1 MKLRPIHFFSLVL
14 LSLPPATLSAEQASM
29 QQRQY
34 TSKFGKTQLEVI
46 QTPDGEREFKLQPPM
61 QPSPRQWTEAASSLQ
76 LRSQNPLLDA
86 LFSLS
91 QQEISENSV
100 NEITD
105 WSFNDQQPVLCPCFE
120 TGAKWHYVWT
130 RDLSYSLDLGLS
142 YLDPERARN
151 SLLFKTSKVRPE
163 LVARGLNQIE
173 VALQDTGSGGSW
185 PVSSDRVV
193 WILAASG
200 LSMKAP
206 DGGSSAEAQLA
217 WQQQW
222 YHIAKNTLQ
231 QDRQFIFSADLG
243 LYRGETSFLDWREQ
257 SYPAWTAKDT
267 VFLAE
272 SFALSTNVLHYIA
285 LEKTAAAA
293 EKLDPAAATEFRSWA
308 QALKTAINKAFWL
321 PEQGLYTSYL
331 GTEQYPQPVAQF
343 DLLGLALAIEH
354 GIASKTQAQQIL
366 ANYPLAPAGAPVI
379 FPAQQQIPIYHNR
392 AVWPFVTAYA
402 LRAAKHQQ
410 HGALFSKLA
419 MSMFQGAAL
428 HGSNMENFEWLTM
441 RAHVEDGALSG
452 PVVNSTRQLWS
463 VAGFHDFVAGQLFGV
478 HVQANQLTIDPYLP
492 GQLVK
497 DLQLG
502 QQLQIQQLPIGATT
516 LDVSLQL
523 EGQAKP
529 LQSYRLVKASLN
541 GVAVDLTEPHQLK
554 LDIHQFSLAHNQLVL
569 ELSPITETE
578 QSFKTLR
585 VEEPARLTDHE
596 RRQLF
601 APVTPKLIAKQDN
614 KGQLE
619 FKFDA
624 NGATNTRFTLYKNG
638 AVVKTKSGKGF
649 IEAKVAAAAQC
660 YSLVQTDKET
670 GLTSL
675 PSKALCTDAGR
686 QTFIAGSGLQSP
698 DHEVSIYLERPVY
711 KNWGQPEQLLNLT
724 FTPEQTAKHGVK
736 LQYFIDNGPINTG
749 ITAVVKQA
757 KVQCEGMSEQQL
769 TLVMPH
775 LATATESGDSSQGF
789 FQATKG
795 KPCQISIV
803 DGFNMSYLQHFELYT
818 GGKGGRSGPL
828 NQAVIHAAHI
838 QPQAK

>member
-1 MKLRPIHFFSLVL
+1 MKLRSFHFLSLVL
-14 LSLPPATLSAEQASM
+14 LTMPVAVWSAEQASM

-34 TSKFGKTQLEVI
+34 TSKFGKTQLEVL
-46 QTPDGEREFKLQPPM
+46 QTTDGEREFKLQPPM
-61 QPSPRQWTEAASSLQ
+61 QPSARQWTESATSLQ

-91 QQEISENSV
+91 QQEITENSV

-130 RDLSYSLDLGLS
+130 RDLSYSLDLGLG

-200 LSMKAP
+200 LSIKAP
-206 DGGSSAEAQLA
+206 DGSASAEAQQA

-222 YHIAKNTLQ
+222 YTIAKNTLQ
-231 QDRQFIFSADLG
+231 QDRQYLFSTELG

-285 LEKTAAAA
+285 LEKTASAADTLDPTAAA
-293 EKLDPAAATEFRSWA
+293 EFRSWA
-308 QALKTAINKAFWL
+308 QALKTAINKVFWL
-321 PEQGLYTSYL
+321 PEQGLYASYV
-331 GTEQYPQPVAQF
+331 GTEQHPQPIAQF

-366 ANYPLAPAGAPVI
+366 ANYPLAPAGSPVI
-379 FPAQQQIPIYHNR
+379 FPAQPQIPIYHNR

-402 LRAAKHQQ
+402 LRAAKQQQ
-410 HGALFSKLA
+410 HAALFSKLA

-441 RAHVEDGALSG
+441 KAHVEDGALSG

-478 HVQANQLTIDPYLP
+478 KVQANQLTLDPYLP
-492 GQLVK
+492 AQLVK
-497 DLQLG
+497 ELQLG
-502 QQLQIQQLPIGATT
+502 QQLQILQLPIGATT
-516 LDVSLQL
+516 LDLSLTL
-523 EGQAKP
+523 TGPATP

-541 GVAVDLTEPHQLK
+541 GVAVELTGTHQLV
-554 LDIHQFSLAHNQLVL
+554 LDTHQFSLAHNQLTL
-569 ELSPITETE
+569 ELSPITATE
-578 QSFKTLR
+578 QALKMLR
-585 VEEPARLTDHE
+585 VEEPSRLTEYE

-601 APVTPKLIAKQDN
+601 APVTPILVAKQDQ

-624 NGATNTRFTLYKNG
+624 NGASNTRFTLYKNG

-649 IEAKVAAAAQC
+649 IESKVANAAQC
-660 YSLVQTDKET
+660 YSLVQTDKDT

-675 PSKALCTDAGR
+675 PTKTLCTDAGK
-686 QTFIAGSGLQSP
+686 QTFIAGSGLQST
-698 DHEVSIYLERPVY
+698 DHDVSIYLEQPVF
-711 KNWGQPEQLLNLT
+711 KNWGQPEQQLTLT
-724 FTPEQTAKHGVK
+724 FTPEQTAKHGIR

-757 KVQCEGMSEQQL
+757 KVQCEGGTEQQL

-795 KPCQISIV
+795 KPCQITIH

-818 GGKGGRSGPL
+818 GGKGGRTGPL

-838 QPQAK
+838 QPLAK